1 MDIEQAM
8 SKAINSHMT
17 SISIDNH
24 AFVPLIKIKRT
35 EVKNAKE
42 IRVVLAKRRSHR
54 IHFFL
59 ERYGDK
65 IIVIH
70 SE

>member
-17 SISIDNH
+17 SISIDDC
-24 AFVPLIKIKRT
+24 AFVPLIKINRT
-35 EVKNAKE
+35 QVKNATQ
-42 IRVVLAKRRSHR
+42 IRVILAARRSHR

-59 ERYGDK
+59 QRYEDK
-65 IIVIH
+65 ITLIH
-70 SE
+70 SY

>member
-8 SKAINSHMT
+8 SKAINSYMT
-17 SISIDNH
+17 SISIDDN

-35 EVKNAKE
+35 EAKKAKE
-42 IRVVLAKRRSHR
+42 IRVILAKRRSHR

-59 ERYGDK
+59 QRYEDK
-65 IIVIH
+65 IVIIN